1 MNRMKP
7 FKDLVVVKFG
17 GASLAS
23 PNLIGKAARSV
34 VDVVK
39 SGRRV
44 VVVVSAMGKTTD
56 ELLGTTQAISS
67 GTISPSHLDEI
78 LSMGERT
85 SARIFSASLE
95 SLGLK
100 AAFLD
105 PSDPDWPIVTDNA
118 HGMAEPIVEVCEKKV
133 PEALGPLLEE
143 GVTPVLPGFVGRS
156 SDGEVTTL
164 GRGGSDLTAFLVA
177 GALGSETVVLVTSV
191 GGIMTADPK
200 LVRSAKKHGQ
210 LSAEELAS
218 LADSGVKFIHKASL
232 RYLKEGTRVKIT
244 SYLDEDLE
252 SEGTWVQG
260 SLPALVVEGRPE
272 PVTALVL
279 AGRGMQSVRKALNC
293 LVEFSSSGEIKL
305 IGSIV
310 NSNSIVAYVEN
321 GIDGEV
327 LERLHGSFIEEE
339 SALGVVVRSDLGCVV
354 VKGAELSERLGIL
367 GKVSQPLASD
377 GINIHGVLTL
387 GTNFTVF
394 VNRDSVERAVELIRE
409 ALRKE
414 V

>member
-1 MNRMKP
+1 MNSV
-7 FKDLVVVKFG
+7 KDLVVVKFG

-23 PNLIGKAARSV
+23 PSLISKAARSV
-34 VDVVK
+34 VNIVK
-39 SGRRV
+39 SGKRI

-56 ELLGTTQAISS
+56 ELLSTIKAVSS
-67 GTISPSHLDEI
+67 DTLSPEHLDEI

-85 SARIFSASLE
+85 SARLFSASLN

-100 AAFLD
+100 ASFLD
-105 PSDPDWPIVTDNA
+105 PSDPDWPIVTNNV
-118 HGMAEPIVEVCEKKV
+118 HGMAEPIIDLCSKKIPDV
-133 PEALGPLLEE
+133 IGSMLEE
-143 GVTPVLPGFVGRS
+143 GITPVIPGFVGRS
-156 SDGEVTTL
+156 IEGDVTTL
-164 GRGGSDLTAFLVA
+164 GRGGSDTTAFITA
-177 GALGSETVVLVTSV
+177 GMLGSPIVVLVTSV

-210 LSAEELAS
+210 LSAEELAY
-218 LADSGVKFIHKASL
+218 LADSGVKFIHKSSL

-260 SLPALVVEGRPE
+260 SLPALTIEGRPE

-279 AGRGMQSVRKALNC
+279 AGRGVQSVHRALNC
-293 LVEFSSSGEIKL
+293 LVNFSSRGEMKL

-310 NSNSIVAYVEN
+310 NSNSIIAYVEN
-321 GIDGEV
+321 GVEGDV
-327 LERLHGSFIEEE
+327 LERLHESFIEEE
-339 SALGVVVRSDLGCVV
+339 TALGVAVRSDLGCVI
-354 VKGAELSERLGIL
+354 VKGAGLSERLGIL
-367 GKVSQPLASD
+367 GKVSQPLASN

-387 GTNFTVF
+387 GSNFTVF
-394 VNRDSVERAVELIRE
+394 VNRDSVGRVAELIRE
-409 ALRKE
+409 ALQKE

>member
-1 MNRMKP
+1 MKP

-414 V
+414 F

>member
-1 MNRMKP
+1 MKP
-7 FKDLVVVKFG
+7 VEDLVVVKFG

-23 PNLIGKAARSV
+23 PSLISKAARSV
-34 VDVVK
+34 VDVAK
-39 SGRRV
+39 SGKKI

-56 ELLGTTQAISS
+56 DLLSTTKEAAS
-67 GTISPSHLDEI
+67 GALSPSHLDEI

-85 SARIFSASLE
+85 SARIFSASLN

-100 AAFLD
+100 SAFLD
-105 PSDPDWPIVTDNA
+105 PSDPAWPIVTNGD
-118 HGMAEPIVEVCEKKV
+118 HGAAEPILEVCEKKV
-133 PEALGPLLEE
+133 PEALMPLIEG

-156 SDGEVTTL
+156 LDGEVTTL

-177 GALGSETVVLVTSV
+177 GVLGSRTVVLVTSV

-200 LVRSAKKHGQ
+200 LVRSARKHGQ

-232 RYLKEGTRVKIT
+232 RYLREGTRVKIT

-260 SLPALVVEGRPE
+260 SLPSLVVEGRPE
-272 PVTALVL
+272 PVTAVVL
-279 AGRGMQSVRKALNC
+279 AGRGMPSVRKALNC
-293 LVEFSSSGEIKL
+293 LASFSSSGEIKL

-321 GIDGEV
+321 GVDGDV

-339 SALGVVVRSDLGCVV
+339 TALGVAVRSDLGCVV

-387 GTNFTVF
+387 GSNFTIF
-394 VNRDSVERAVELIRE
+394 VNRDSVGRAAELIKE

>member
-1 MNRMKP
+1 MKP

>member
-1 MNRMKP
+1 MKP

-67 GTISPSHLDEI
+67 GSISPSHLDEI

-177 GALGSETVVLVTSV
+177 GALGSQTIVLVTSV

-394 VNRDSVERAVELIRE
+394 VNRDSVGRAVELIRE